1 MPINSFH
8 LLQNSLKSAYAKL
21 LILNFKIFDRFT
33 KWPFAWLWCKS
44 TIDPIRSPGPHFLR
58 QKMFYYN
65 CPWSSPLSPA
75 SEFLAGRRR
84 TNSRRRTDLRT
95 PSRCQV
101 KSFRRERKYSRWQ
114 IHFKLFMKKLF
125 WGLTNFFFLFRSFL
139 TFQRQKGRK
148 VEISRA
154 ASNKFAAS
162 APDKN

>member
-8 LLQNSLKSAYAKL
+8 LLQNSLKLAYAKL

-95 PSRCQV
+95 PSRCQEEIFTVTNSFQTFYEKTFLGAYKLFLSLSFFLSWRFKDKKVV
-101 KSFRRERKYSRWQ
+101 KSK
-114 IHFKLFMKKLF
+114 
-125 WGLTNFFFLFRSFL
+125 
-139 TFQRQKGRK
+139 
-148 VEISRA
+148 
-154 ASNKFAAS
+154 
-162 APDKN
+162 

>member
-8 LLQNSLKSAYAKL
+8 LLQNSLKLAYAKL

-95 PSRCQV
+95 PSRCQEEIFTV
-101 KSFRRERKYSRWQ
+101 TNSFQTFYEKTFLGA
-114 IHFKLFMKKLF
+114 HKLFLS
-125 WGLTNFFFLFRSFL
+125 LSFFLDVSKTKRS
-139 TFQRQKGRK
+139 
-148 VEISRA
+148 
-154 ASNKFAAS
+154 
-162 APDKN
+162 